1 MKRYIFVITAL
12 LLPFF
17 LSAQFDDI
25 YFNPTNDKI
34 EKYDYTNNYLYD
46 NYDYYY
52 TSRIRRFHTP
62 IIGFD
67 YFNPFYSN
75 IWLYDPF
82 YFNFIPTNRFFIG
95 TNNFWFRNYYF
106 NNWHYWDN
114 RFYFDGFNSF
124 WNNWYYGG
132 FNPYFYPNNLWY
144 RPVNVIVNKSIERNV
159 HYGPR
164 NYNKSYV
171 EVKTPQNNTNNV
183 RRSSTYVPS
192 KTTTPSRSLSGEV
205 KTQSRTRNESYYKAN
220 SNQNNQPRTITRPQ
234 TRTEYYSPNKQFSN
248 PNIGVNPPQR
258 TRSTRIP
265 QS

>member
-1 MKRYIFVITAL
+1 MKRHILILITTL
-12 LLPFF
+12 FPIF
-17 LSAQFDDI
+17 LSAQFDYI
-25 YFNPTNDKI
+25 YFNPTED
-34 EKYDYTNNYLYD
+34 EYDYTNTYQD
-46 NYDYYY
+46 ENYDYYY
-52 TSRIRRFHTP
+52 TSRIRRFHRP
-62 IIGFD
+62 IASFD
-67 YFNPFYSN
+67 YFNTYYYDF
-75 IWLYDPF
+75 WHYDPF
-82 YFNFIPTNRFFIG
+82 YFDFNYI
-95 TNNFWFRNYYF
+95 NNFWFRNHQL
-106 NNWHYWDN
+106 NYWI
-114 RFYFDGFNSF
+114 YDGFNPF

-144 RPVNVIVNKSIERNV
+144 RPVNVIVNKPIERNV

-171 EVKTPQNNTNNV
+171 EVKTPQNNTNNI
-183 RRSSTYVPS
+183 RRSTTYVPS

-205 KTQSRTRNESYYKAN
+205 KTQSRTRNESYYTPN